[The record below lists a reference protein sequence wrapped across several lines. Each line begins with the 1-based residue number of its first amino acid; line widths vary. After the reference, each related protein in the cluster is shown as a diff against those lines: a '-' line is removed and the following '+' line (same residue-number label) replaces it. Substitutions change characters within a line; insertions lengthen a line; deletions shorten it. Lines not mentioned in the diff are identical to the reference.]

1 MVKINRLKISFC
13 DFNVAALQ
21 KIGLEQKLFEDVVA
35 QIQDK
40 LETQSQ
46 TEEALKNAEWTLN
59 WIRKS
64 EQLFQGAPCKVESLE
79 EAEFTKQE
87 FQQYKAVLE
96 RTGENKDY
104 Y

>member
-1 MVKINRLKISFC
+1 M
-13 DFNVAALQ
+13 
-21 KIGLEQKLFEDVVA
+21 FEDVVA

-59 WIRKS
+59 WIKKS
-64 EQLFQGAPCKVESLE
+64 EQLFQGAPCKVESLD

-96 RTGENKDY
+96 RTGKVTNWKIPDGGCY
-104 Y
+104 LYRIRYKNR

>member
-1 MVKINRLKISFC
+1 M
-13 DFNVAALQ
+13 
-21 KIGLEQKLFEDVVA
+21 FEDVVA

-59 WIRKS
+59 WIKKS
-64 EQLFQGAPCKVESLE
+64 EQLFQGAPCKVESLD

-96 RTGENKDY
+96 RTGTVTNWKIPGGGCNLY
-104 Y
+104 RIRFQNR